1 MKSMNRTKFLS
12 AFNGNND
19 SVPVWF
25 MRQAGRYLHS
35 YRELRKSKTIK
46 QICSDASIISEI
58 SYAPVEQL
66 FVDASII
73 FFDITL
79 PLEAMGYNVEFKENV
94 GPIISVQGGGTAH
107 GYEMNSDI
115 YSLYDGIKAFR
126 HNHPDTFL
134 YGFTGG
140 PITLASYIIA
150 GSSDRDLNQTIKAIL
165 NNPSRYKDIMS
176 SIEEMIIESAKQQ
189 VKSGADAIQIFD
201 SWSGSLPYGLF
212 KDYINKYLQPLS
224 AELSSLRTVYFSTR
238 TSGYASLLST
248 TDFSYLSMDSRTRL
262 SETYSICRSEK
273 GVQGNLDPLYT
284 TSDIMLANQETQRI
298 LDDAKNIERYVFNLG
313 HGVVPETSI
322 ECLKAI
328 VRTVHS
334 YEK

>member
-1 MKSMNRTKFLS
+1 MKSLNRTKFLS

-212 KDYINKYLQPLS
+212 TDYVNEYLQPLS

-238 TSGYASLLST
+238 TSGYAPLLSM
-248 TDFSYLSMDSRTRL
+248 TDFSYLSMDSRTKL
-262 SETYSICRSEK
+262 SETYSACRSEK

-284 TSDIMLANQETQRI
+284 TSDIKLANLETQRI

-313 HGVVPETSI
+313 HGVVPETST

>member
-212 KDYINKYLQPLS
+212 TDYVNEYLQPLS

-238 TSGYASLLST
+238 TSGYAPLLSM
-248 TDFSYLSMDSRTRL
+248 TDFSYLSMDSRTKL
-262 SETYSICRSEK
+262 SETYSACRSEK

-284 TSDIMLANQETQRI
+284 TSDIKLANLETQRI

-313 HGVVPETSI
+313 HGVVPETST

>member
-1 MKSMNRTKFLS
+1 MKAMNRTKFLS
-12 AFNGNND
+12 AFDGNSD

-25 MRQAGRYLHS
+25 MRQAGRYLPS
-35 YRELRKSKTIK
+35 YRELRKSKTLK
-46 QICSDASIISEI
+46 QICSDASTISEI

-94 GPIISVQGGGTAH
+94 GPILSAQGGGTPH
-107 GYEMNSDI
+107 RYEVNSDT

-150 GSSDRDLNQTIKAIL
+150 GSSDRDLNQTIRAIL

-176 SIEEMIIESAKQQ
+176 NLEEMIIESAKQQ

-284 TSDIMLANQETQRI
+284 TSDISLANLETQRI

-313 HGVVPETSI
+313 HGVVPETST